1 MERLISLLG
10 IVVFVAIAYGLSSN
24 RQAIRWKPV
33 VGGLALQF
41 LLALFILRT
50 QMGLALF
57 SWLGDL
63 IVQFFAYSDAGSIFV
78 FGENFRD
85 FFFAFKVL
93 PSIIFFSAFI
103 NILYHYGVLQQ
114 AVKVMAWLMMRM
126 LGTSGVES
134 LSAAAN
140 VFVSQTEAPLVIKPY
155 VKLLTR
161 SELNAVM
168 VGGFA
173 SVSGW
178 LLPAFVSFGVSAEH
192 LITASVMSAPAG
204 LAIAKILC
212 PETVTINRNPVEVV
226 HRRATNVIDAV
237 ATGALEGVKIAV
249 GIAAMVIAFLGLLTA
264 VNGLLG
270 WAGGWVGLPQLSLEL
285 MLSYLLA
292 PMAWLMGIA
301 WSDCNQVAVL
311 LGKKVILN
319 EFIAYSSLQQLI
331 DGMSVIPGQSQV
343 AVEVS
348 QRSLTIATYAL
359 CGFANLGSIGIQ
371 IGGLSALAPERQSEL
386 AELGLRAMIGGV
398 LASFMTAAIAGF
410 LL

>member
-1 MERLISLLG
+1 MERAVSLLG
-10 IVVFVAIAYGLSSN
+10 VAGFLGIAYALSDN
-24 RQAIRWKPV
+24 RRAIRWKPV
-33 VGGLALQF
+33 VGGLILQF

-50 QMGLALF
+50 QAGLALF

-63 IVQFFAYSDAGSIFV
+63 IVTFFDYSDPGSIFV
-78 FGENFRD
+78 FGENFKD
-85 FFFAFKVL
+85 SFFAFKVL

-103 NILYHYGVLQQ
+103 NILYHYGVLQR
-114 AVKVMAWLMMRM
+114 AVQVMAWLMMRLM
-126 LGTSGVES
+126 GTSGAES

-140 VFVSQTEAPLVIKPY
+140 VFVSQTEAPLLIKPY

-168 VGGFA
+168 VCGFA

-212 PETVTINRNPVEVV
+212 PETVTIDRNPVEVV
-226 HRRATNVIDAV
+226 HQRATNVLDAA

-249 GIAAMVIAFLGLLTA
+249 GIAAMVIAFLGLLTMM
-264 VNGLLG
+264 NGLI
-270 WAGGWVGLPQLSLEL
+270 GWVGSWVGFPQLSLEL
-285 MLSYLLA
+285 MLSYVLA
-292 PMAWLMGIA
+292 PVAWLMGVA
-301 WSDCNQVAVL
+301 WQDCTQVAVL

-319 EFIAYSSLQQLI
+319 EFIAYASLQQLI
-331 DGMSVIPGQSQV
+331 DGASVIPGQADV
-343 AVEVS
+343 AVAVS
-348 QRSLTIATYAL
+348 ERSVTIATYAL

-371 IGGLSALAPERQSEL
+371 IGGLSALAPSRQPEL
-386 AELGLRAMIGGV
+386 AQLGFRAMIGGA

>member
-1 MERLISLLG
+1 MEKVISLMGLG
-10 IVVFVAIAYGLSSN
+10 VFLAIAYALSTN
-24 RQAIRWKPV
+24 RRAIRWKPV
-33 VGGLALQF
+33 VGGLVLQF
-41 LLALFILRT
+41 VLALFILRT
-50 QMGLALF
+50 RVGLGLF
-57 SWLGDL
+57 SWFGDL

-78 FGENFRD
+78 FGENFKD

-103 NILYHYGVLQQ
+103 SILYHYGVLQR
-114 AVKVMAWLMMRM
+114 AVVVMAWVMRRTM
-126 LGTSGVES
+126 GISGVES

-140 VFVSQTEAPLVIKPY
+140 VFVSQTEAPLVIRPY
-155 VKLLTR
+155 IKSMTT

-173 SVSGW
+173 TVSGW
-178 LLPAFVSFGVSAEH
+178 LLPAFISFGISAEH

-204 LAIAKILC
+204 LAIAKILY
-212 PETVTINRNPVEVV
+212 PETVSINRNPVDVA
-226 HRRATNVIDAV
+226 HKKATNVIDAV
-237 ATGALEGVKIAV
+237 ATGASEGVKIAV
-249 GIAAMVIAFLGLLTA
+249 SIAAMVIAFLGLLTA
-264 VNGLLG
+264 INGLMS
-270 WAGGWVGLPQLSLEL
+270 WAGGFVGLSQLSLEL
-285 MLSYLLA
+285 VMSYVLA
-292 PMAWLMGIA
+292 PMAWLMGVA
-301 WSDCNQVAVL
+301 WSDCSQVAVL

-319 EFIAYSSLQQLI
+319 EFIAYSSLQQLM
-331 DGMSVIPGQSQV
+331 DGVSVIPGQEQL

-348 QRSLTIATYAL
+348 ERSRTIATYAL

-386 AELGLRAMIGGV
+386 AELGLRAMIGGT

>member
-1 MERLISLLG
+1 MERAISLLG
-10 IVVFVAIAYGLSSN
+10 VAGFLGIAYALSDN
-24 RQAIRWKPV
+24 RRAIRWKPV
-33 VGGLALQF
+33 VGGLILQF

-50 QMGLALF
+50 QAGLALF

-63 IVQFFAYSDAGSIFV
+63 IVTFFDYSDPGSIFV
-78 FGENFRD
+78 FGENFKD
-85 FFFAFKVL
+85 SFFAFKVL

-103 NILYHYGVLQQ
+103 NILYHYGVLQR
-114 AVKVMAWLMMRM
+114 AVQVMAWLMMRLM
-126 LGTSGVES
+126 GTSGAES

-140 VFVSQTEAPLVIKPY
+140 VFVSQTEAPLLIKPY

-168 VGGFA
+168 VCGFA

-212 PETVTINRNPVEVV
+212 PETVTIDRNPVEVV
-226 HRRATNVIDAV
+226 HQRATNVLDAA

-249 GIAAMVIAFLGLLTA
+249 GIAAMVIAFLGLLTMM
-264 VNGLLG
+264 NGLI
-270 WAGGWVGLPQLSLEL
+270 GWVGSWVGFPQLSLEL
-285 MLSYLLA
+285 MLSYVLA
-292 PMAWLMGIA
+292 PVAWLMGVA
-301 WSDCNQVAVL
+301 WQDCTQVAVL

-319 EFIAYSSLQQLI
+319 EFIAYASLQQLI
-331 DGMSVIPGQSQV
+331 DGASVIPGQADV
-343 AVEVS
+343 AVAVS
-348 QRSLTIATYAL
+348 ERSVTIATYAL

-371 IGGLSALAPERQSEL
+371 IGGLSALAPSRQPEL
-386 AELGLRAMIGGV
+386 AQLGFRAMIGGA